1 MGSTEG
7 VLEMALCHLA
17 VCVVTPAGWGSASSC
32 VSGVP
37 GLTYKVDMKA
47 RVIPWPLPKQSL
59 EGGGFCF

>member
-1 MGSTEG
+1 
-7 VLEMALCHLA
+7 MALCHLA